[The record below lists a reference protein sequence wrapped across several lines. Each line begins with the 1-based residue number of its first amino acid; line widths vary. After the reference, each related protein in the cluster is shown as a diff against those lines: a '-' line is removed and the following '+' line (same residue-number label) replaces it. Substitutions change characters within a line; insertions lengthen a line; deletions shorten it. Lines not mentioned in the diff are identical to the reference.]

1 MTNSWLTPGRILLI
15 GLGGLTLFYLLAPSL
30 VVVPMGFSSSSSLQF
45 PPPHFSLRWYEK
57 MFTDP
62 NWSRGLIASLEAALL
77 TAALATVLG
86 TAAAFSLIRGQFPGK
101 SVVNA
106 MILSPLIVPAV
117 ISAIGMYSVYLT
129 GWRVGGFSLGW
140 SIAGTLPGVVVAHT
154 VLALPFVVVN
164 VAASLRT
171 IDPNLELAAMSL
183 GARPWQ
189 AFRRIVLPLVLPGVL
204 AGALFA
210 FIISWDEVVVA
221 IFLTSPFFRTLPV
234 EMWQQVFTQ
243 VDPTVAAVST
253 VLLTVTTLLFLFS
266 LLLRRESRSVQDR

>member
-1 MTNSWLTPGRILLI
+1 
-15 GLGGLTLFYLLAPSL
+15 
-30 VVVPMGFSSSSSLQF
+30 
-45 PPPHFSLRWYEK
+45 
-57 MFTDP
+57 MFKKI
-62 NWSRGLIASLEAALL
+62 LIANRGEIALRVIYACRELGIKTVAVYSEADENSLHVRFADEDVCIGPARSADSYL
-77 TAALATVLG
+77 
-86 TAAAFSLIRGQFPGK
+86 
-101 SVVNA
+101 N
-106 MILSPLIVPAV
+106 VPAV